1 MTSEEQPQQ
10 PTRSWLN
17 WAWYSV
23 LFVFSFLIFF
33 LFTFPYGVVKEAVIG
48 QLSQMTGYNIRVKD
62 LGPSFLVGI
71 DAEGIKLATS
81 DNSAQYE
88 LASAEVNLSLLSLF
102 IGRVT
107 VDAELVGKNKGT
119 LEARLSW
126 GIFQL
131 LGGKG
136 VPSRIN
142 LNSKDFELGGLVNVY
157 LKESSKTANELIK
170 DLLTQIAF
178 QANLNG
184 RAELALAIDDPTQST
199 GTVDLQ
205 LKKASLD
212 LTNPN
217 LVIARQNF
225 EKALIKGT
233 LKGGKMVLDNSS
245 AINSQELKVGLKGS
259 STLKNPMGNSLL
271 DFGIDIRLEGS
282 LKENFGV
289 ILSVVGGTDG
299 VLNYKING
307 SFARPNFQGSG

>member
-1 MTSEEQPQQ
+1 M
-10 PTRSWLN
+10 N
-17 WAWYSV
+17 WAWYTV
-23 LFVFSFLIFF
+23 LFLFSFLIFF
-33 LFTFPYGVVKEAVIG
+33 FFTFPYGVVKEAVIG
-48 QLSQMTGYNIRVKD
+48 ELSQMTGYNIRVKD
-62 LGPSFLVGI
+62 LGPSFLIGM

-88 LASAEVNLSLLSLF
+88 LASAEVNLSLISLL

-107 VDAELVGKNKGT
+107 VDAELVGKNKGQLNAT
-119 LEARLSW
+119 LSW

-131 LGGKG
+131 LGGKSA
-136 VPSRIN
+136 VPSHIVID
-142 LNSKDFELGGLVNVY
+142 SKDFELGGLVNVY

-184 RAELALAIDDPTQST
+184 KAELDLALDDPTQST

-225 EKALIKGT
+225 QKATIKGT
-233 LKGGKMVLDNSS
+233 LKGGKMLLDNSS
-245 AINSQELKVGLKGS
+245 AINSEELKVGLKGS

-289 ILSVVGGTDG
+289 ILSVVGGGDG
-299 VLNYKING
+299 VLIYKING
-307 SFARPNFQGSG
+307 SFARPNFQGSAI